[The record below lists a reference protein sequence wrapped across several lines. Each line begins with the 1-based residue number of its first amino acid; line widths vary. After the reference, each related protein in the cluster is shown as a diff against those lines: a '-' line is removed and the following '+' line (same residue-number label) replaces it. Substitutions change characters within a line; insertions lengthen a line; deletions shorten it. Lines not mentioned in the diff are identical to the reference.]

1 MQKSDGAWPADS
13 LYHLGTASRYF
24 GSEIM
29 STVFAAQALIES
41 EKAVWKGFSRG
52 FILRI
57 GRSFTF
63 TNNLSSASLVVF
75 FRRKPQWLAPN
86 I

>member
-41 EKAVWKGFSRG
+41 EKAV
-52 FILRI
+52 
-57 GRSFTF
+57 
-63 TNNLSSASLVVF
+63 
-75 FRRKPQWLAPN
+75 
-86 I
+86 